1 MLIRY
6 EIAEKG
12 GKVCFVET
20 DLHTGKRHYY
30 PIRAKIETRFNPN
43 NMSLY
48 LPDPYLYVDREN
60 EE

>member
-6 EIAEKG
+6 EITEED
-12 GKVCFVET
+12 GKLCFVET
-20 DLHTGKRHYY
+20 ELHTGKRHYY
-30 PIRAKIETRFNPN
+30 PIRAKIETSFNPN
-43 NMSLY
+43 MSMF